1 MEENKNMTPENNSE
15 EVTPE
20 VTASEEVISE
30 ETVSQET
37 VKTPETN
44 VAPAKSEPQIAK
56 KVVKASAKKLGKKQL
71 IAIIAAVLVVAIL
84 VPVIILLP
92 KNNASTQAPDAFVIM
107 TEQLD
112 GLFNPFCATS
122 GNDSTI
128 VSMTQIGM
136 LTTGYQ
142 NGEVTVAYGDN
153 EAVVAKD
160 ISIVHNDGNNTT
172 VYTFIIKNGIQFSD
186 GQPLTIEDVLFNMY
200 VYLDPV
206 YTGSSTMYSTDIVGL
221 QDYRTQTHGGDTN
234 ADDALSNAASGRAG
248 DRIKEL
254 INLYQQVGR
263 TTTAGSYSADYDK
276 MVAAIKNHTLS
287 NGYKKAV
294 SSTPNTVTND
304 QLLADYELTLKL
316 FKEELERDY
325 ASAKDS
331 FTEEPYKS
339 HPEFQDEV
347 FCFMFLEGYVAVEYA
362 KGADGKEDKTK
373 IEKLT
378 PQYSTS
384 VVTDKTSAINYVYNH
399 KVENALNE
407 ILTLWATATEL
418 RTQYTA
424 KAKEVILREKAE
436 GGKLAVENISGIKS
450 LGHTT
455 DVETVTI
462 GENTYTVAHEHNED
476 GTPKNANEYDVL
488 EVTINGV
495 DPKAI
500 WNFGF
505 AVAPQHYYAEGY
517 TVDIAENNFGVDFAS
532 FDFMRNVIQSTRNIK
547 VPMGAGAYKATD
559 RNNSDTPKEDAFFA
573 DNVVYFKRNDNFM
586 MGQPKIEKIR
596 YRVVST
602 ANAIAALKEGSVHYI
617 SPQYTQYNIDQLNAM
632 AANGIKK
639 LNTDQLGY
647 GYIGINAGK
656 IPNINLRKAIMCAMD
671 TSLALSYYSVG
682 TAENIYWPM
691 STVSWAY
698 PKDELGNYDRLND
711 HDYPAVNYS
720 KASAMEKIQYYMN
733 EAGVSAGDKELSIK
747 FTIAGADLTDHP
759 TYLTFRAAADLLN
772 QMGWNIEV
780 VPDTQALTKL
790 TTGSL
795 AVWAAAWGSTVDP
808 DLYQVYHKN
817 STATSVLAW
826 GYREILA
833 SPSTYVEE
841 NKILNDLS
849 AVIDEARETEDQ
861 EIRTELYKEAMGYIL
876 DLAIEL
882 PVYQRD
888 VLYAYNSKVINS
900 NSLPGEINPYTSPL
914 DRIWEIE
921 FAN

>member
-1 MEENKNMTPENNSE
+1 MEENKNPIVENISE
-15 EVTPE
+15 ESAPQE
-20 VTASEEVISE
+20 VAPQ
-30 ETVSQET
+30 ETVSQESNEAP
-37 VKTPETN
+37 KTNE
-44 VAPAKSEPQIAK
+44 APAQ
-56 KVVKASAKKLGKKQL
+56 KVVKAAPKKASIIDKLGKKKL

-84 VPVIILLP
+84 VPVLILLP
-92 KNNASTQAPDAFVIM
+92 KNNAAQAPDAFVIM
-107 TEQLD
+107 TDQLD
-112 GLFNPFCATS
+112 GLFNPFFATS

-142 NGEVTVAYGDN
+142 NGEVSVAYGDN

-160 ISIVHNDGNNTT
+160 ISIVHNDSNNTT
-172 VYTFIIKNGIQFSD
+172 VYTFVIKNGIQFSD
-186 GQPLTIEDVLFNMY
+186 GHPLTIEDVLFNMY

-206 YTGSSTMYSTDIVGL
+206 YTGSSTMYSTDILGL
-221 QDYRTQTHGGDTN
+221 QDYRTQTHGGDSN
-234 ADDALSNAASGRAG
+234 ADDALSNAAAGRAG

-254 INLYQQVGR
+254 INLYQQVGK
-263 TTTAGSYSADYDK
+263 TTTQGSYSADYDK
-276 MVAAIKNHTLS
+276 MVAAIKVHTLS
-287 NGYKKAV
+287 EGYKKAISAV
-294 SSTPNTVTND
+294 TSSVTND

-325 ASAKDS
+325 AGAKDS

-378 PQYSTS
+378 PQYSTT
-384 VVTDKTSAINYVYNH
+384 VVTDKASAINYVYNH

-407 ILTLWATATEL
+407 ILLYWATGTEL

-455 DVETVTI
+455 DVTTVTV
-462 GENTYTVAHEHNED
+462 NDTVYTVAHEHNED
-476 GTPKNANEYDVL
+476 GTPKNAGEYDVL
-488 EVTINGV
+488 EITIKGV

-500 WNFGF
+500 WNFAF

-517 TVDIAENNFGVDFAS
+517 TVDIANNNFGVDFAS
-532 FDFMRNVIQSTRNIK
+532 FDYMRNVIQSTRNIK

-559 RNNSDTPKEDAFFA
+559 RNNSDTPREDAFFA
-573 DNVVYFKRNDNFM
+573 DNVVYFKRNDSFM

-617 SPQYTQYNIDQLNAM
+617 TPQYTQYNISELDKM
-632 AANGIKK
+632 AKNGVKK
-639 LNTDQLGY
+639 LSTDQLGY

-656 IPNINLRKAIMCAMD
+656 IPDINLRKAIMCAMD

-691 STVSWAY
+691 SMVSWAY
-698 PKDELGNYDRLND
+698 PKDELGNPERINE
-711 HDYPAVNYS
+711 HDYPVLNYNKES
-720 KASAMEKIQYYMN
+720 AKAKVKEYMDA
-733 EAGVSAGDKELSIK
+733 AGVSAGDKALSIK

-759 TYLTFRAAADLLN
+759 TYLVFRQAADLLN
-772 QMGWNIEV
+772 EMGWNIEV

-833 SPSTYVEE
+833 SPGTYVEE
-841 NKILNDLS
+841 NAILNKLS
-849 AVIDEARETEDQ
+849 AVIDQARETEDQ
-861 EIRTELYKEAMGYIL
+861 EIRTDLYKEAMGYIL

-888 VLYAYNSKVINS
+888 VLYAYNSNVINS
-900 NSLPGEINPYTSPL
+900 ESLPSEINPYTSPL

>member
-1 MEENKNMTPENNSE
+1 MKKRILCI
-15 EVTPE
+15 VLC
-20 VTASEEVISE
+20 
-30 ETVSQET
+30 
-37 VKTPETN
+37 
-44 VAPAKSEPQIAK
+44 VAMLCGSM
-56 KVVKASAKKLGKKQL
+56 
-71 IAIIAAVLVVAIL
+71 AIL
-84 VPVIILLP
+84 GCNKSPE
-92 KNNASTQAPDAFVIM
+92 ASTQTPDAFVIM

-112 GLFNPFCATS
+112 GLFNPFFATS

-136 LTTGYQ
+136 LTTGYEG
-142 NGEVTVAYGDN
+142 GEVTVAYGDD
-153 EAVVAKD
+153 EAVVVKD
-160 ISIVHNDGNNTT
+160 LSIVHNDDTT
-172 VYTFIIKNGIQFSD
+172 VYTFVIKNGITFSD
-186 GQPLTIEDVLFNMY
+186 GHPLTIEDVLFNMY

-206 YTGSSTMYSTDIVGL
+206 YTGSSTMYSTDILGL
-221 QDYRTQTHGGDTN
+221 QNYRTQTLGSGTTG
-234 ADDALSNAASGRAG
+234 ADDALATAASGRAG

-254 INLYQQVGR
+254 INLYQKVGK
-263 TTTAGSYSADYDK
+263 TPTAGAFSADYDT
-276 MVAAIKNHTLS
+276 MVDAISKHTLS
-287 NGYKKAV
+287 TGYKKAV
-294 SSTPNTVTND
+294 STTPDSVTTA

-325 ASAKDS
+325 AGAKES

-339 HPEFQDEV
+339 IEQFGDEV
-347 FCFMFLEGYVAVEYA
+347 FCFMFLEGYVAVEY
-362 KGADGKEDKTK
+362 DRDENGKIDTTK
-373 IEKLT
+373 IKSLT
-378 PQYSTS
+378 PAYSSS
-384 VVTDKTSAINYVYNH
+384 VVKDKESAIAYVYNH
-399 KVENALNE
+399 KVENALSE
-407 ILTLWATATEL
+407 ILTAWATATEL

-424 KAKEVILREKAE
+424 QAKEVILRE
-436 GGKLAVENISGIKS
+436 GSVDGKLAIENISGIKS

-455 DVETVTI
+455 SISAVTI
-462 GENTYTVAHEHNED
+462 GDKTYTVAHEHNED
-476 GTPKNANEYDVL
+476 GTPKNAEEYDVL
-488 EVTINGV
+488 EITINGV

-500 WNFGF
+500 WNFAF

-517 TVDIAENNFGVDFAS
+517 TVDIANNQFGVEYAS
-532 FDFMRNVIQSTRNIK
+532 FDFMRDVIQSTRNIK

-559 RNNSDTPKEDAFFA
+559 RNNSDNPKDDDFFT
-573 DNVVYFKRNDNFM
+573 DNVVYFKRNDSFL

-602 ANAIAALKEGSVHYI
+602 SNAIAALKEGSVHYI

-632 AANGIKK
+632 AADGIKK

-698 PKDELGNYDRLND
+698 PKDELGNNDRLND
-711 HDYPAVNYS
+711 HDYPAIQYS
-720 KASAMEKIQYYMN
+720 KESAMDKIQYYMN
-733 EAGVSAGDKELSIK
+733 AAGVSAGDSQLSIK

-772 QMGWNIEV
+772 QMGWDIEV

-795 AVWAAAWGSTVDP
+795 SVWAAAWGSTVDP
-808 DLYQVYHKN
+808 DMYQVYHKN

-833 SPSTYVEE
+833 SPATYVEE
-841 NKILNDLS
+841 TKILNALS
-849 AVIDEARETEDQ
+849 NVIDDARETEDQ
-861 EIRTELYKEAMGYIL
+861 EERAALYKEAMGYVL

-888 VLYAYNSKVINS
+888 VLYAYNSKVIDS
-900 NSLPGEINPYTSPL
+900 SSLPGEINPYTSPL

-921 FAN
+921 FAK